1 MMKKQLLAVMLFS
14 CSASVFAIGT
24 GVIVHDAQ
32 SSIDTAAQW
41 VKEAKQWQNELTAYK
56 DELLTKTGIRDVQGL
71 VQDAQSVSSE
81 LTQIYDQ
88 GNAFIDDYIKNP
100 DGVLSQQAKTLL
112 SDYKVTDTCKGLG
125 YTGDLVKGC
134 EASFLSQLA
143 GVEYG
148 NQLQDKLKE
157 DNQSMKDLIDQVK
170 NAKDTKATQDATN
183 AVSLENMKFE
193 KLKFQYEMY
202 RDKQRDLA
210 QYKEKMS
217 EAAFNKKQLDAV
229 NTESP
234 IVDYKN
240 EFNQQNYEMN

>member
-1 MMKKQLLAVMLFS
+1 MRIKFITAALIC
-14 CSASVFAIGT
+14 CSTSAFALGS
-24 GVIVHDAQ
+24 GVIVHDAK

-100 DGVLSQQAKTLL
+100 EGALSQQAKTLL

-217 EAAFNKKQLDAV
+217 EAAFREKQLNAEEPSFKENFSV
-229 NTESP
+229 N
-234 IVDYKN
+234 D
-240 EFNQQNYEMN
+240 YEMK